1 MTDYQSCSEKKHQ
14 HSTLKSFAHWFCG
27 DYSSIAD
34 QFKQEQLRDLNP
46 IMDRKVVT
54 TKAELDLSQ
63 ENISKITS
71 PERSS
76 EQSQEKQ
83 IWRSRIFPTKISNNV
98 ETQEKSKKV
107 QNLIEVDSILFTDS
121 TSEPKSFVS
130 PTTAVLD
137 ETNPSPVPSTSF
149 LRERHFLERC
159 FFGDLLDQ
167 GQCIA
172 QLNPGLS
179 GAANRSENFPAK
191 ALSRGN
197 QRFYQRWLRQF
208 IAPPKLI
215 PSAPGI
221 KQRAIAI
228 NPTFPETTVS
238 PMRSGWLTNL
248 IQPMPMAMLGVLTL
262 PVILNS
268 TRLQPPEFKA
278 LNLQSAF
285 NWSQTPRNAASN
297 VVRLQWNEV
306 AANIPSYLLLPGFQ
320 PPQGRFS
327 QENLPQL
334 QTAQQQPVL
343 PPKPAGYHQSIPL
356 RVAIA
361 EGASSANLQ
370 FSGVGL
376 ITDDQGNLLGEVAPN
391 VAYVAQSDGAGI
403 NLDRFY
409 NESALWIKSRDS
421 AGLIAINGKWYR
433 GTVQLKARGQDLLV
447 VNHVELEQYLYSVV
461 GAEMMPSWPL
471 DALKAQAVAARSY
484 AIAHIVRPA
493 NSNFDIGATPQWQA
507 YQGFEKEADSTRAA
521 VDETRGLLLT
531 YKGNIVETLYA
542 SSDSLVQEVHQGFGM
557 SQEGAVGLADQR
569 FNYQQI
575 LNYFYPGT
583 RLAWLQLS
591 Q

>member
-1 MTDYQSCSEKKHQ
+1 MIDFQSYSEKKHQ
-14 HSTLKSFAHWFCG
+14 HSTLKSFARWFCG
-27 DYSSIAD
+27 DDLSIAD
-34 QFKQEQLRDLNP
+34 RFDQEQLRDLNL
-46 IMDRKVVT
+46 ITDICQGNT
-54 TKAELDLSQ
+54 
-63 ENISKITS
+63 SKSTS
-71 PERSS
+71 PERSL
-76 EQSQEKQ
+76 EQTPERQ
-83 IWRSRIFPTKISNNV
+83 IWRSRIFPTKISDNA
-98 ETQEKSKKV
+98 ETQGESKKV
-107 QNLIEVDSILFTDS
+107 QKSIEVDSSLFTES
-121 TSEPKSFVS
+121 ASEPKPSVS
-130 PTTAVLD
+130 PGTAVLN
-137 ETNPSPVPSTSF
+137 EAQKTPIPPTTF

-159 FFGDLLDQ
+159 FFGDLFGDLDQ
-167 GQCIA
+167 EQCLT
-172 QLNPGLS
+172 QLPESLS
-179 GAANRSENFPAK
+179 ELTTRSENLSAK
-191 ALSRGN
+191 APRRSN
-197 QRFYQRWLRQF
+197 KWFYQRWLRQF

-215 PSAPGI
+215 PSAPVF
-221 KQRAIAI
+221 KQRTIAI
-228 NPTFPETTVS
+228 SPTFSETTVS
-238 PMRSGWLTNL
+238 PMRSSWLTNL
-248 IQPMPMAMLGVLTL
+248 VQPMPMAMLGVLTL

-278 LNLQSAF
+278 LNLQSAL
-285 NWSQTPRNAASN
+285 NWGQSTRNAASN
-297 VVRLQWNEV
+297 VVRLQWNE
-306 AANIPSYLLLPGFQ
+306 ATANIPSYLLLPGFQ

-327 QENLPQL
+327 QESLPQL

-343 PPKPAGYHQSIPL
+343 PPKPAGNHQSIPL

-361 EGASSANLQ
+361 EGASSTNLQ

-376 ITDDQGNLLGEVAPN
+376 ITDNQGNLLGEVAPN
-391 VAYVAQSDGAGI
+391 VSFVAQSDGAGI
-403 NLDRFY
+403 SMDRFY
-409 NESALWIKSRDS
+409 NESVLWIKSRDP

-433 GTVQLKARGQDLLV
+433 GTVQLKVRGQDLLA
-447 VNHVELEQYLYSVV
+447 VNHIELEQYLYSVV

-493 NSNFDIGATPQWQA
+493 NPDFDIGATPQWQA

-557 SQEGAVGLADQR
+557 SQEGAVGLAEQR

-583 RLAWLQLS
+583 RLAWLQLA

>member
-27 DYSSIAD
+27 DYSSISD
-34 QFKQEQLRDLNP
+34 QFKQDQLRDFNP
-46 IMDRKVVT
+46 ITDRKVVT
-54 TKAELDLSQ
+54 IKAELDLSQ
-63 ENISKITS
+63 ENISKLTS
-71 PERSS
+71 PERSL

-83 IWRSRIFPTKISNNV
+83 IWRSRIFPTKISNNA
-98 ETQEKSKKV
+98 EAQGESKKV
-107 QNLIEVDSILFTDS
+107 QNLIEVDNILFTDS
-121 TSEPKSFVS
+121 TRESSSVVS
-130 PTTAVLD
+130 PTTAVLN
-137 ETNPSPVPSTSF
+137 EANTSSVTPTTF

-167 GQCIA
+167 EQCLA
-172 QLNPGLS
+172 QLTPGSLGS
-179 GAANRSENFPAK
+179 TTRSESFSAK
-191 ALSRGN
+191 ALPRNN

-215 PSAPGI
+215 PSTPGI

-228 NPTFPETTVS
+228 NPTFPETTIS

-248 IQPMPMAMLGVLTL
+248 MQPMPMAMLGVLAL
-262 PVILNS
+262 PIMLNS

-278 LNLQSAF
+278 LNLQSAL
-285 NWSQTPRNAASN
+285 NWGQSTRSAASN
-297 VVRLQWNEV
+297 VVRLQWNET
-306 AANIPSYLLLPGFQ
+306 AANIPSYLLLPGFR

-327 QENLPQL
+327 QENLPRL

-343 PPKPAGYHQSIPL
+343 PPKPAGHHQSIPL
-356 RVAIA
+356 RVAIV

-376 ITDDQGNLLGEVAPN
+376 ITDSQGNLLGEVAPN
-391 VAYVAQSDGAGI
+391 VSYVAQSDGAGI

-409 NESALWIKSRDS
+409 NESALWIKSQDP

-433 GTVQLKARGQDLLV
+433 GTVQLKVRGQDLLV
-447 VNHVELEQYLYSVV
+447 VNHIELEQYLYSVV

-484 AIAHIVRPA
+484 AISHVVRPA
-493 NSNFDIGATPQWQA
+493 NSDFDIGATPQWQA
-507 YQGFEKEADSTRAA
+507 YQGFEKEADSTRSA

-542 SSDSLVQEVHQGFGM
+542 SSDSLVQEVHRGFGM
-557 SQEGAVGLADQR
+557 SQEGAVGLAEQR

-583 RLAWLQLS
+583 RLAWLQLA